1 MMLLAGFIMLHAVD
15 SGAIWL
21 NGSSVVAMWAPHIAD
36 HVHAGTHCVIRTDD
50 SRFIAVTEECKR
62 VRELIENGEP

>member
-15 SGAIWL
+15 SAVIWL

-36 HVHAGTHCVIRTDD
+36 HVKAGTPLRHQKPMTAG
-50 SRFIAVTEECKR
+50 SRCRYGRMQA
-62 VRELIENGEP
+62 GS